1 MHKVLHS
8 LITKSNQ
15 GTSKPHGTVL
25 YQPRG
30 PGIEWE
36 RHNLILLP
44 SWLVIL
50 PCRFYTGGSD
60 GKESAYNAGDLLG
73 FNPWVRKIPWR
84 KEWQPIPVFLPGK
97 FQGQRNL
104 VGYSPWVCKESDM
117 TEWLTLCFIDFTT
130 LLKNLTQLHIQS
142 LRFWHQVNL
151 ASHSDPTT
159 LTAPSHSDPI
169 TLGTQGKVN

>member
-117 TEWLTLCFIDFTT
+117 TEWLTPQPLNIET
-130 LLKNLTQLHIQS
+130 HIYS
-142 LRFWHQVNL
+142 K
-151 ASHSDPTT
+151 
-159 LTAPSHSDPI
+159 
-169 TLGTQGKVN
+169 LGTQFHGFTRTPMISGISG